1 MRLVVGPGRDQ
12 PVGAACPECC
22 CFQELGREFAAVV
35 FKRNR
40 RHGQPDVA
48 GEQGDDRVKVAV
60 LVGPGEPGDQF
71 LLCSGARGQGRPGF
85 PRGRQPVSQGGTG
98 ALERTGHRL
107 FAGVQDLCCLAGVK
121 AENIPQD
128 QHSALAGTGTAGR

>member
-1 MRLVVGPGRDQ
+1 MGQHAVVKAGHGADLRADEGENEQPAGAGDTGVRVLQVQAECGLVVGPGRDQ
-12 PVGAACPECC
+12 PVGAAGPECC
-22 CFQELGREFAAVV
+22 CFQELGREFAAMV

-60 LVGPGEPGDQF
+60 LVGPGEPGDQL

-85 PRGRQPVSQGGTG
+85 PRGRQPAPQGG
-98 ALERTGHRL
+98 A
-107 FAGVQDLCCLAGVK
+107 
-121 AENIPQD
+121 
-128 QHSALAGTGTAGR
+128 